1 MKTDYQNAIID
12 KIRKLRLAKSISQYR
27 LATAIGISTG
37 QIGNIETPARP
48 HKYTLEQL
56 SIICDE
62 FEIRIQDLFLDNPDS
77 LKQDELV
84 KRLINSIIEYEK

>member
-1 MKTDYQNAIID
+1 MKTDYQNAIVD
-12 KIRKLRLAKSISQYR
+12 KIRRLRLEKNISQYR
-27 LATAIGISTG
+27 LSSAIGISTG
-37 QIGNIETPARP
+37 QIGNIETPTRP

-62 FEIRIQDLFLDNPDS
+62 LDIRIQDLFLDNPDS
-77 LKQDELV
+77 LTQEDLV